1 LFDLKAII
9 GLGNPGSKYDRT
21 RHNVGFAVVDELAR
35 RWKAELKSS
44 VRRHARLA
52 TVKDKDV
59 LLAQPHTFMNLS
71 GNSVAGIM
79 AFYKVQPA
87 DVLIVVDEV
96 QLPLGKLRLRPSG
109 SAGGH
114 NGLKSVIG
122 MIGSEFPRLRI
133 GIGRGDQEW
142 DLSDHVLSKFSAE
155 EQPVVERAIG
165 RAVDAV
171 EVFVT
176 DGVMAA
182 MNRFNATEVAP
193 EDVKSDNQ
201 SEL

>member
-1 LFDLKAII
+1 MKAIV
-9 GLGNPGSKYDRT
+9 GLGNPGNEYRRT
-21 RHNVGFAVVDELAR
+21 RHNVGFEVIDELAR
-35 RWKAELKSS
+35 RWRAELKSS

-59 LLAQPHTFMNLS
+59 LLAQPQTFMNLS

-87 DVLIVVDEV
+87 DVLVVVDEV

-133 GIGRGDQEW
+133 GIGRGNQEW
-142 DLSDHVLSKFSAE
+142 DLSDHVLSKFLAE
-155 EQPVVERAIG
+155 EQPVVERAIN
-165 RAVDAV
+165 RAADAV
-171 EVFVT
+171 ETFIA
-176 DGVMAA
+176 DGVLAA

-193 EDVKSDNQ
+193 EDLKSNNQ
-201 SEL
+201 SEI